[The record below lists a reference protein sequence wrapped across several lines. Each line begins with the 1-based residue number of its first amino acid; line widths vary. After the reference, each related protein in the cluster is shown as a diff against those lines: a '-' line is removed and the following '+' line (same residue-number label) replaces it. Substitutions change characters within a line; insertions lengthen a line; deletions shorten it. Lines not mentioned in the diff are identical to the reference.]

1 MLSLFF
7 GQLFR
12 SPKWLDPRPDQVV
25 SLRLERVGLGI
36 PSRPLAVG
44 GVNLVQAPEKKAERG
59 VNYKGETKGVPLFTS
74 LTLNIS
80 RIEVDIEGLEVVRG
94 QR

>member
-1 MLSLFF
+1 MLLDASLFVLSLIF

-12 SPKWLDPRPDQVV
+12 SPEWLDPRPDHVV

-44 GVNLVQAPEKKAERG
+44 EAHLVSIPEKQERDC
-59 VNYKGETKGVPLFTS
+59 ELQ
-74 LTLNIS
+74 
-80 RIEVDIEGLEVVRG
+80 RG
-94 QR
+94 NRGGAPVYLSDAQH

>member
-1 MLSLFF
+1 MLSLIF

-44 GVNLVQAPEKKAERG
+44 GVNLVQAPKKQAERG
-59 VNYKGETKGVPLFTS
+59 VNYKGETEGVPLFTPP
-74 LTLNIS
+74 TLNIS